1 MKLVLLSGGSGKR
14 LWPLSNDS
22 RSKQFIR
29 VKHSNENDD
38 QMRFS
43 MLQKVWEQIKK
54 AGLQQSAVIAAGR
67 GQQELLLSQLDHDVP
82 LVLEPERRDTFPA
95 IALAC
100 TYLHSVLNTAE
111 DEVIVVMP
119 VDVDV
124 DDDYFAEL
132 RALANGLAHAEDNL
146 ALMGIQ
152 PSYPAEKYGY
162 IIPAPDQGLQQSLLK
177 VQRFIEK
184 PAAPEA
190 EKWIKL
196 GALWNCGVFAFRLS
210 YVLRILKQ
218 NGWPTLYEDLIAHYE
233 WLPQNSFDYEV
244 VEKEKQIS
252 VKPFAG
258 RWNDLGTWN
267 EWTEQM
273 KEPMYGKGY
282 VSKDC
287 LNTHVI
293 NELNIPV
300 VALGITDAVIV
311 ASPDGILISDKAAST
326 GLKQVVQT
334 LSMPPMYQEALYG
347 WYTILH
353 LGDAMGEYGSVTKR
367 VHMYAGKQ
375 MSDQKH
381 AHRSELWTLIRGEAL
396 VCIED
401 GRRFTARA
409 GDSIQIPPGSKH
421 SIKAITAVDLIVI
434 QIEIRDRNVA
444 F

>member
-29 VKHSNENDD
+29 VNHSNEEND

-43 MLQKVWEQIKK
+43 MLQKVWKQIKK

-67 GQQELLLSQLDHDVP
+67 GQQELLLTQLDQDVP

-100 TYLHSVLNTAE
+100 TYLQGVLNTAE

-162 IIPAPDQGLQQSLLK
+162 IIPVPDPCMQQSLRK

-184 PAAPEA
+184 PPAAEA
-190 EKWIKL
+190 EKWIKH

-210 YVLRILKQ
+210 YVLRILEQ
-218 NGWPTLYEDLIAHYE
+218 NGWPTSYEDLIAQYE
-233 WLPQNSFDYEV
+233 RLPQNSFDYEV
-244 VEKEKQIS
+244 VEKEKKIS

-311 ASPDGILISDKAAST
+311 ASPDGILITDKAAST

-334 LSMPPMYQEALYG
+334 LSMPPMYKEALYG

-353 LGDAMGEYGSVTKR
+353 LGEPMGEHGSVTKR

-375 MSDQKH
+375 MSDQKQDQ
-381 AHRSELWTLIRGEAL
+381 RSELWTLIRGEAK
-396 VCIED
+396 VSID
-401 GRRFTARA
+401 GKRFTARA
-409 GDSIQIPPGSKH
+409 GDAIQIPPGSNH

-434 QIEIRDRNVA
+434 QIEMRDHNVA